1 VTGAHGKS
9 ATGARPGGTGPP
21 PEVVTVTPN
30 PALDWTLTVPGFTAG
45 AVNRVEAQRT
55 TPAGKGV
62 NVAAVLAGAG
72 HRVAVTGWLG
82 SDNAAPFEA
91 FFAAQGIEDRFVRVA
106 GETRMGIKLTD
117 PSVQRTTDVNFPGQ
131 APSPAERA
139 ALMERVVGLA
149 STAARGAPG
158 WFVLAGSL
166 PPGVDPGFYCEL
178 ATLVTAAGARVALDT
193 SGEALRRAVKA
204 EPHVL
209 KPNVHELEAL
219 VGTPLSSRAAI
230 VAAARGLL
238 KGETELVVVSMGA
251 DGALFVERGRVVAD
265 QPPRVVVRTKVG
277 AGDAMVAGIVAGRLR
292 RLELGE
298 LARLASVFAL
308 GAVTGTACEEWRGQV
323 TIEEMS

>member
-1 VTGAHGKS
+1 VTGARDKS
-9 ATGARPGGTGPP
+9 ATGARSGGTGAP

-45 AVNRVEAQRT
+45 AINRVEAHHT

-82 SDNAAPFEA
+82 GDNAAPFEA
-91 FFAAQGIEDRFVRVA
+91 FLAAKGIEDRFVRVA
-106 GETRMGIKLTD
+106 GET
-117 PSVQRTTDVNFPGQ
+117 GQ

-139 ALMERVVGLA
+139 ALMERVLGLA
-149 STAARGAPG
+149 STAARGAPS

-178 ATLVTAAGARVALDT
+178 ATLVTAAGVRVALDT
-193 SGEALRRAVKA
+193 SGEALRRAVKS

-251 DGALFVERGRVVAD
+251 DGGLFVERGRVVAA
-265 QPPRVVVRTKVG
+265 QPPRVVVWTTVG

-292 RLELGE
+292 QLELGE
-298 LARLASVFAL
+298 LARLASAFAL
-308 GAVTGTACEEWRGQV
+308 EAVTGTASEEWLGQV
-323 TIEEMS
+323 AVEEMP